1 MEITPRGDRTGAL
14 AAFGVRAGPLAGQEV
29 PIRTPVARIGRGAEN
44 DVVVTDDSVSAQH
57 ALLEFDEGAWRLTDL
72 DSTNG
77 TYVEGIRLAP
87 QVRTPLPYGASV
99 RFGGVSLHFRP
110 VEEADP
116 AQARQAYVPPAAPP
130 TVRERKGFRFPVWAL
145 VLILLLIAL
154 AVLFFTTFNPVVVD
168 GTRTS
173 FQAAVPAVLETGPP
187 AA

>member
-14 AAFGVRAGPLAGQEV
+14 AAFGVLAGERAGQEV
-29 PIRTPVARIGRGAEN
+29 PIHTPVARIGRGADT
-44 DVVVTDDSVSAQH
+44 DVTLSDDSVSAQH

-87 QVRTPLPYGASV
+87 QVPTPLPYGAAV

-116 AQARQAYVPPAAPP
+116 AAARAEYLPPERTPS
-130 TVRERKGFRFPVWAL
+130 VRERKGFRFPVWLL
-145 VLILLLIAL
+145 VLILVLIAL
-154 AVLFFTTFNPVVVD
+154 AVLFFTTFNPVD
-168 GTRTS
+168 GPRTS
-173 FQAAVPAVLETGPP
+173 WVAEHP
-187 AA
+187 AAGPAPPGT

>member
-44 DVVVTDDSVSAQH
+44 DIAITDDSVSAQH

-87 QVRTPLPYGASV
+87 QVPTPLPYGAAV

-110 VEEADP
+110 VEEANP
-116 AQARQAYVPPAAPP
+116 AQAREAYVPPEAHTPI
-130 TVRERKGFRFPVWAL
+130 RERKGFRFPVWLL

-154 AVLFFTTFNPVVVD
+154 AVLFFTTFNPVAVD
-168 GTRTS
+168 DGPRAS
-173 FQAAVPAVLETGPP
+173 AAPAVLQTGPP
-187 AA
+187 VA